1 MNRVILLY
9 SLYHINME
17 STRDNMNKEAEIAF
31 KEFSKNISY
40 CIFNRI
46 LGIVSLLLIIASSV
60 CLLLCYWLLTG
71 SKYVEHIMIDIC
83 ADLDLFYF
91 QTLAKNTIKT
101 VYDTI
106 NSWTGSRTFVSKT
119 NIKSEFTTMFERHLA
134 PDWANEMN
142 EDLSLSNET
151 SSNSSTSS
159 IKLSEN
165 SNNNS
170 DEESSSGEESSGD
183 EEVKNINSNLIHDF
197 GNDVEDVTQQIS
209 HENETRESDLKLVN
223 EIEDITEQVLAERE
237 ENKVVVDLISESE
250 EEEDEKGEEEDDSEK
265 DDSEKE

>member
-1 MNRVILLY
+1 MA
-9 SLYHINME
+9 

-71 SKYVEHIMIDIC
+71 SKYVEHIMVDIC

-101 VYDTI
+101 VSDTI

-119 NIKSEFTTMFERHLA
+119 NIKSEFTTMLERHLA
-134 PDWANEMN
+134 PGWANEMN
-142 EDLSLSNET
+142 EDLSNET
-151 SSNSSTSS
+151 SSISSTSS
-159 IKLSEN
+159 VKISGE

-170 DEESSSGEESSGD
+170 DEESSGDEESGD
-183 EEVKNINSNLIHDF
+183 EEVRNIHSNLKNDF
-197 GNDVEDVTQQIS
+197 DSEVVDVTQQIS
-209 HENETRESDLKLVN
+209 HENETKESDLKLVN
-223 EIEDITEQVLAERE
+223 EIEDVTQQVLAERE
-237 ENKVVVDLISESE
+237 ENKVVVDLISDS

-265 DDSEKE
+265 DDSEKD

>member
-1 MNRVILLY
+1 
-9 SLYHINME
+9 ME
-17 STRDNMNKEAEIAF
+17 TTRDNMNKEAEIAF

-71 SKYVEHIMIDIC
+71 SKYVEHIMVDIC

-106 NSWTGSRTFVSKT
+106 NNWTGSRTFVSKT

-134 PDWANEMN
+134 PGWVNEMN

-151 SSNSSTSS
+151 SSASSTSS
-159 IKLSEN
+159 VKISGE

-170 DEESSSGEESSGD
+170 DEESSGDEESGD
-183 EEVKNINSNLIHDF
+183 EEVRNINSNLKNDF
-197 GNDVEDVTQQIS
+197 DSEVVDVTQQIS

-223 EIEDITEQVLAERE
+223 EIEDVTQQVLAERE
-237 ENKVVVDLISESE
+237 ENKVVVDLISDSDDNE
-250 EEEDEKGEEEDDSEK
+250 EEK
-265 DDSEKE
+265 D

>member
-1 MNRVILLY
+1 
-9 SLYHINME
+9 ME
-17 STRDNMNKEAEIAF
+17 TTRDNMNKEAEIAF

-71 SKYVEHIMIDIC
+71 SKYVEHIMVDIC

-101 VYDTI
+101 VSDTI

-134 PDWANEMN
+134 PGWANEMN
-142 EDLSLSNET
+142 EDLSNET
-151 SSNSSTSS
+151 SSASSTSS
-159 IKLSEN
+159 VKISGE

-170 DEESSSGEESSGD
+170 DEESSGDEESGD
-183 EEVKNINSNLIHDF
+183 EESGDDEVRNINSNLKNDF
-197 GNDVEDVTQQIS
+197 DSEVVDVTQQIS
-209 HENETRESDLKLVN
+209 HENETKESDLKLVN
-223 EIEDITEQVLAERE
+223 EIEDVTQQVLAERE
-237 ENKVVVDLISESE
+237 ENKVVVDLISDSDDNE
-250 EEEDEKGEEEDDSEK
+250 EEK
-265 DDSEKE
+265 D

>member
-1 MNRVILLY
+1 
-9 SLYHINME
+9 ME
-17 STRDNMNKEAEIAF
+17 TTRDNMNKEAEIAF
-31 KEFSKNISY
+31 KEFSKKISY

-71 SKYVEHIMIDIC
+71 SKYVEHIMVDIC

-101 VYDTI
+101 VSDTI

-119 NIKSEFTTMFERHLA
+119 NIKSEFTTMLERHLA
-134 PDWANEMN
+134 PGWANEMN
-142 EDLSLSNET
+142 EDLSNET
-151 SSNSSTSS
+151 SSTSSTSS
-159 IKLSEN
+159 VKISGE

-170 DEESSSGEESSGD
+170 DEESSGDEESGD
-183 EEVKNINSNLIHDF
+183 EEVRNINSNLKNDF
-197 GNDVEDVTQQIS
+197 DSEVVDVTQQIS

-223 EIEDITEQVLAERE
+223 EIEDVTQQVLAERE
-237 ENKVVVDLISESE
+237 ENKVVVDLISDSDDNE
-250 EEEDEKGEEEDDSEK
+250 EEK
-265 DDSEKE
+265 D